1 MSQDSPTPPAELNVQ
16 QTSLTDQI
24 QEKFIAELSAQK
36 DFGNIAQRLR
46 KTILEDRIIS
56 EDSIKTALFS
66 EES

>member
-1 MSQDSPTPPAELNVQ
+1 MSQDSPTPPTKLNAQ
-16 QTSLTDQI
+16 AASLTDQI
-24 QEKFIAELSAQK
+24 LEKFVAELSAQK
-36 DFGNIAQRLR
+36 DFGNIAQRLH

>member
-1 MSQDSPTPPAELNVQ
+1 MSQDSLTPPAEQNVQ

-24 QEKFIAELSAQK
+24 LEKYVAELSTQK

-56 EDSIKTALFS
+56 EDSITTALFS

>member
-1 MSQDSPTPPAELNVQ
+1 MSPDSPTPPAEQNAQ
-16 QTSLTDQI
+16 AASLTDQI
-24 QEKFIAELSAQK
+24 LEKFVAELSAQK

-56 EDSIKTALFS
+56 EGSIKTALFS

>member
-1 MSQDSPTPPAELNVQ
+1 MSPDSPTPPAEQNAQAV
-16 QTSLTDQI
+16 SLTDQI
-24 QEKFIAELSAQK
+24 LEKFVAELSTQK
-36 DFGNIAQRLR
+36 ELDNIAQRLR